1 MSLDA
6 VAKHAF
12 AYEGGDVVLADE
24 HTVVTRCGNLLK
36 FSSVVS
42 NSQHFLPRAK
52 ASRIVA
58 FDVNPKTASI
68 ALAACEENASI
79 DIYTLPDKRW
89 KGRLPNDTAAF
100 EYHLLK
106 FSRCGSRLLSLGTD
120 QGNQLRVWD
129 LDHFDAIEG
138 CLATL
143 PHRYSFASF
152 NPLNPDQFVLG
163 GDHGIVFW
171 RVCKVQKT
179 FCLSRLDAART
190 SERLV
195 TATGEYA
202 GSALSSDEAAEK
214 RREYSCHCWS
224 KDGKLY
230 AANRMGE
237 LVKFDP
243 TRGEIVAVVVL
254 SRTVVLTSLVLTAE
268 CLVAGFSDGSVRWL
282 HDQDFSVLQTVAL
295 PAGERLVALGLS
307 PSHARI
313 VLGSSGGG
321 LYELK
326 ALIDIDEDE
335 KSSAA
340 NAASLLNKLG
350 GYHTGA
356 VLSMSLLIPA
366 GGTTNDAV
374 VVSGGISGALYF
386 WTVQSC
392 KGISVLSLTDLF
404 ESASKAVITALAA
417 RYLDPIV
424 VVGDSTGHVRILSVA
439 KVATASIDVS
449 PIHCARVC
457 TTAIDLIEIHPAS
470 ALALVASSSSHVV
483 YVMSL
488 DPERQFR
495 ILGFAQGPSPS
506 AHLSMVKWVPTS
518 SLETSAFVASVGHE
532 MFYCALINLDE
543 RIAIEFHLGL
553 LGAFAAATVAQR
565 GVFLSAS
572 HALKLLTYVNFSAK
586 HMSVL
591 RINDAP
597 KTIKCVEASSLHAD
611 AHAKPL
617 TAIAKSPLASRDG
630 AEIFATGAADGTL
643 SIWLLQ
649 PTTVGATLKDTV
661 WHIAKQKSIVLHAGA
676 ITAIVFSHAEDATYV
691 YSSGVDGAIFCIEL
705 KPEHGLS
712 LVKAVSE
719 GASPLYVNL
728 GRRSNE
734 PEKKA
739 PRWHLNDDGRP
750 FLEVYADEQDS
761 LARAKFDAIKDKIR
775 GPLSDLQLKL
785 KTMLAHNAELPEIEA
800 LARDEFVINRD
811 LEASLLAQNAARAA
825 DVRSHIGRQIAEMN
839 IVRERMKAE
848 FWDTGDTKG
857 VVLKGLTNTDLIVYN
872 LPTRKLAAN
881 EKRREA
887 AVQRLR
893 QLEYQ
898 LARLEP
904 SESVRSARRRTSAGY
919 HHADLIPPGIS
930 WMVNAG
936 LLHPTLGKREAPPPK
951 PDEFDLAAPVR
962 LVDLIYHPAMIRT
975 RKQQR
980 TQIALLLAYER
991 QLLGEYNKDFDE
1003 LARLKEAKMDE
1014 IEAKNTRIRE
1024 IGAEL
1029 QVLESPTVYTWSADE
1044 VADSVL
1050 TLRPDEMTKTPYE
1063 TDEKRNAREAAE
1075 AAARALEARNQK
1087 DDVAGRALR
1096 DMMNGTLE
1104 VKKELVQGSSLVREP
1119 WMDETPT
1126 DELTPEQKLKLAAYD
1141 AEAARIAD
1149 EKEKYKKSL
1158 DLELKKLKAD
1168 IADIC
1173 RGFDDKLKL
1182 LQELYLATRLS
1193 VLTQQMYVL
1202 RLGDVLMSHEHI
1214 CHDLLSLS
1222 SEMAGVETEIA
1233 SLNGDHAQFESR
1245 LESCKDEWHKAIEDD
1260 KALEKAFSREIEEA
1274 AGVPLEHDVLR
1285 SLTELYRK
1293 RRSVDDATGDSSK
1306 KLAAIGALR
1315 RKNSLKVA
1323 KQGSSRVLVQDGDAN
1338 GGVADALLSNDES
1351 NDPFAF
1357 LDLKSRK
1364 KHEVRKV
1371 LPLDADADRP
1381 EAIAHDSPVWAALN
1395 DCRARKIHA
1404 EHIVKG
1410 KADAFAEAKEVF
1422 EASQFKL
1429 TQLGAKLTRCKNE
1442 RLELD
1447 ASIRLSSE
1455 NLPILVKIK
1464 QGQDEASGDDVK
1476 TLCEESESALL
1487 ICRAAVER
1495 LNETILLHGKD
1506 QVGILSKI
1514 KNFRKN
1520 INLMEWDHAYLGM
1533 QKKNMDDHY
1542 TDLQL
1547 LRVTKNLQEIFTTGD
1562 SSEKLKR
1569 EQHLL
1574 EAKLAYMGKSH
1585 EANAVKQHKVLQSL
1599 HATLADRLRE
1609 NDQFQRQLN
1618 ELQTHIQIREDIRA
1632 SRRSAKAAPAKPS
1645 SKMKAITVR
1654 RKLVDLAKA
1663 QTDEIEFM
1671 RMELDKMR
1679 RRTFPSFVQP
1689 LNQAPPDDFFAD

>member
-79 DIYTLPDKRW
+79 DIYALPDKRW

-120 QGNQLRVWD
+120 HGNQLRVWD
-129 LDHFDAIEG
+129 LDRFDAIDG

-163 GDHGIVFW
+163 GDRGIVFW
-171 RVCKVQKT
+171 RVCKVQTT
-179 FCLSRLDAART
+179 FCLSRMDAAVT
-190 SERLV
+190 SS
-195 TATGEYA
+195 GEYA
-202 GSALSSDEAAEK
+202 GSAVSSEEAAEK
-214 RREYSCHCWS
+214 RREYTCHCWS
-224 KDGKLY
+224 KDGKLF

-237 LVKFDP
+237 LVKLDP
-243 TRGEIVAVVVL
+243 TRGEILAVVVL
-254 SRTVVLTSLVLTAE
+254 SRTAVLASLVLTAE

-282 HDQDFSVLQTVAL
+282 HDHDYSVLQT
-295 PAGERLVALGLS
+295 RLVGLGLS

-313 VLGSSGGG
+313 VLGSSAGG
-321 LYELK
+321 LYELT
-326 ALIDIDEDE
+326 ALVDVDEDE
-335 KSSAA
+335 KSPAA

-356 VLSMSLLIPA
+356 VLSMALLIPA

-374 VVSGGISGALYF
+374 VVSGGVSGALYF

-392 KGISVLSLTDLF
+392 KGIAVSSLTDLF
-404 ESASKAVITALAA
+404 ESAPKTMITAVAA

-424 VVGDSTGHVRILSVA
+424 VVGDATGHVRILSVA
-439 KVATASIDVS
+439 KVAAASIDVA

-457 TTAIDLIEIHPAS
+457 TTAIDMIEIHPAS
-470 ALALVASSSSHVV
+470 ALALLASSSSHVV
-483 YVMSL
+483 YIMSL
-488 DPERQFR
+488 DPERRFR

-506 AHLSMVKWVPTS
+506 ARLSMVKWVPTS
-518 SLETSAFVASVGHE
+518 SLDTSAFVASLGHE
-532 MFYCALINLDE
+532 TFYCALTNLDE
-543 RIAIEFHLGL
+543 RIAIEFHLML
-553 LGAFAAATVAQR
+553 LGAFQPSTVAQR
-565 GVFLSAS
+565 GVFLSPS
-572 HALKLLTYVNFSAK
+572 HALKLLTYVNFNAK
-586 HMSVL
+586 HVSVL

-597 KTIKCVEASSLHAD
+597 KTIKSVEAKLLHAD

-617 TAIAKSPLASRDG
+617 TAIAKSPFASRDG

-643 SIWLLQ
+643 SLWLLQ
-649 PTTVGATLKDTV
+649 PTTVGLTLNDTV
-661 WHIAKQKSIVLHAGA
+661 WHFAKQKSLVLHAGA
-676 ITAIVFSHAEDATYV
+676 ITSIVFSHAEDATYV
-691 YSSGVDGAIFCIEL
+691 YTSGVDGAVFCVEL
-705 KPEHGLS
+705 KPEHGLGLLKS
-712 LVKAVSE
+712 VSE

-739 PRWHLNDDGRP
+739 PRWHLTNDGRP
-750 FLEVYADEQDS
+750 FLDTYADEQDS

-775 GPLSDLQLKL
+775 GPLSALQLKL
-785 KTMLAHNAELPEIEA
+785 QTMLAHNAELPEMEA

-811 LEASLLAQNAARAA
+811 LEASLLAQNAARAT

-857 VVLKGLTNTDLIVYN
+857 VVLKGLNNSELIVYN
-872 LPTRKLAAN
+872 LPTRKLGAA

-904 SESVRSARRRTSAGY
+904 SESVRTARRQTSAGY
-919 HHADLIPPGIS
+919 HHADLIPPAIT

-951 PDEFDLAAPVR
+951 PEEFDLSTPVR

-1003 LARLKEAKMDE
+1003 LARLKESKMDE
-1014 IEAKNTRIRE
+1014 IEAKNARIRE

-1029 QVLESPTVYTWSADE
+1029 QVHESPAVYSWSADE

-1050 TLRPDEMTKTPYE
+1050 SLRPGEMTKTP
-1063 TDEKRNAREAAE
+1063 T
-1075 AAARALEARNQK
+1075 QPK

-1119 WMDETPT
+1119 WMDETPA
-1126 DELTPEQKLKLAAYD
+1126 DELSPEQKLKLQAYD

-1173 RGFDDKLKL
+1173 RGFDEKLKT
-1182 LQELYLATRLS
+1182 LQDMYLATRLS
-1193 VLTQQMYVL
+1193 VLTQQMYML
-1202 RLGDVLMSHEHI
+1202 RLGDVLLSHEHI
-1214 CHDLLSLS
+1214 CHDLASLS
-1222 SEMAGVETEIA
+1222 SEIASIETEIA
-1233 SLNGDHAQFESR
+1233 SLHVDHAQFEAR
-1245 LESCKDEWHKAIEDD
+1245 LESCKDEWHKSMDDD
-1260 KALEKAFSREIEEA
+1260 KALERAFPREIEEA
-1274 AGVPLEHDVLR
+1274 AGAPLEHDVLR

-1293 RRSVDDATGDSSK
+1293 RRS
-1306 KLAAIGALR
+1306 
-1315 RKNSLKVA
+1315 
-1323 KQGSSRVLVQDGDAN
+1323 
-1338 GGVADALLSNDES
+1338 
-1351 NDPFAF
+1351 
-1357 LDLKSRK
+1357 
-1364 KHEVRKV
+1364 
-1371 LPLDADADRP
+1371 
-1381 EAIAHDSPVWAALN
+1381 
-1395 DCRARKIHA
+1395 
-1404 EHIVKG
+1404 
-1410 KADAFAEAKEVF
+1410 
-1422 EASQFKL
+1422 
-1429 TQLGAKLTRCKNE
+1429 
-1442 RLELD
+1442 
-1447 ASIRLSSE
+1447 
-1455 NLPILVKIK
+1455 
-1464 QGQDEASGDDVK
+1464 
-1476 TLCEESESALL
+1476 
-1487 ICRAAVER
+1487 
-1495 LNETILLHGKD
+1495 
-1506 QVGILSKI
+1506 
-1514 KNFRKN
+1514 
-1520 INLMEWDHAYLGM
+1520 
-1533 QKKNMDDHY
+1533 
-1542 TDLQL
+1542 
-1547 LRVTKNLQEIFTTGD
+1547 
-1562 SSEKLKR
+1562 
-1569 EQHLL
+1569 
-1574 EAKLAYMGKSH
+1574 
-1585 EANAVKQHKVLQSL
+1585 
-1599 HATLADRLRE
+1599 
-1609 NDQFQRQLN
+1609 
-1618 ELQTHIQIREDIRA
+1618 
-1632 SRRSAKAAPAKPS
+1632 
-1645 SKMKAITVR
+1645 
-1654 RKLVDLAKA
+1654 
-1663 QTDEIEFM
+1663 
-1671 RMELDKMR
+1671 
-1679 RRTFPSFVQP
+1679 
-1689 LNQAPPDDFFAD
+1689 